1 MMQFCKEKCKKI
13 APYGAVTEEK
23 QGQKG
28 FSYDKMYKF
37 PEYYAIRADSIVQKI
52 GILLIYILDNDNR
65 LIGTLSNTALILAY
79 PTAKLSEVMKTK
91 IVSIDANE
99 SHE

>member
-1 MMQFCKEKCKKI
+1 VVLPLGSTAPTVDFHHLVIAHAGQTKI

-28 FSYDKMYKF
+28 FSYDKMYEF

-52 GILLIYILDNDNR
+52 GILLLYV
-65 LIGTLSNTALILAY
+65 LILLLAIFEY
-79 PTAKLSEVMKTK
+79 RNLL
-91 IVSIDANE
+91 
-99 SHE
+99 